1 MLCPVALSRDP
12 VLMLLAML
20 GLAMTCFWA
29 HLGSWLTLSLK
40 LLESCSSGSMKEER
54 GEDQRGKEGKG
65 ELRRETEEKNSGI
78 SKSGR

>member
-54 GEDQRGKEGKG
+54 GEAQRERGGRAEERKGKE
-65 ELRRETEEKNSGI
+65 S
-78 SKSGR
+78 

>member
-54 GEDQRGKEGKG
+54 GEDQRERGGRAEERKGKE
-65 ELRRETEEKNSGI
+65 S
-78 SKSGR
+78 

>member
-20 GLAMTCFWA
+20 GLAITCFWA

-40 LLESCSSGSMKEER
+40 LLESCSSGSMEEER
-54 GEDQRGKEGKG
+54 GGDQRERGVSGGKEGNGAITGK
-65 ELRRETEEKNSGI
+65 ES
-78 SKSGR
+78 

>member
-1 MLCPVALSRDP
+1 
-12 VLMLLAML
+12 MLLAML

-54 GEDQRGKEGKG
+54 GEDQREREGGERRKG
-65 ELRRETEEKNSGI
+65 RERRVGERLREKDLGI

>member
-54 GEDQRGKEGKG
+54 GESGGKEGKG
-65 ELRRETEEKNSGI
+65 ELRRETEGKNLGI

>member
-40 LLESCSSGSMKEER
+40 LLESCSSRSMKEER
-54 GEDQRGKEGKG
+54 GEDQRERGGRAEERKGKE
-65 ELRRETEEKNSGI
+65 S
-78 SKSGR
+78 